1 METAVRYK
9 EHTDVSHIQM
19 VVNYQCNKCC
29 SSSCNLRINL
39 PQTTVNFWT
48 SVWELL
54 GGDTLPHSR
63 DYSISAIREQP
74 WELVQWACDTPSQD
88 GMLTRTHNYCT
99 LQCMW
104 RMTRHTLCLW
114 LPSQTLKCYHHL
126 VVPSCIVLWRE
137 HVCEQVHSHYMRWW
151 DLLIASLMS

>member
-88 GMLTRTHNYCT
+88 GMLTQTHNYCT

-114 LPSQTLKCYHHL
+114 LPSQTLSVTTIWSYR
-126 VVPSCIVLWRE
+126 VVLFCDVNMCVNKSTVIT
-137 HVCEQVHSHYMRWW
+137 W
-151 DLLIASLMS
+151 DGETSWLPA